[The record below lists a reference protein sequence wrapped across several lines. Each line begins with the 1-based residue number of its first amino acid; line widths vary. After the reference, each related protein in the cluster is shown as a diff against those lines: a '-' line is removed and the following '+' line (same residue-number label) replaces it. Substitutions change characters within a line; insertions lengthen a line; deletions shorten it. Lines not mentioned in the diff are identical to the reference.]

1 MSNFLCSRKPWG
13 FGSLTRV
20 AKMNRIPDV
29 IAKVVLY
36 IIRSRNELL
45 VFEHVDVD
53 AGIQVPKG
61 TIESDETPA
70 HAAKRELF
78 EETGLRAN
86 ASLHAL
92 GTLTHYDELWHLYS
106 MTANADAPNEWVH
119 KVSGVGDDNG
129 MQFRF
134 FWLPLMPTP
143 RLIGGQ
149 GKGLQ
154 FLESIGEE

>member
-1 MSNFLCSRKPWG
+1 
-13 FGSLTRV
+13 
-20 AKMNRIPDV
+20 V
-29 IAKVVLY
+29 IGKVLVY
-36 IIRSRNELL
+36 VIRARELL
-45 VFEHVDVD
+45 VFGHVDVD

-61 TIESDETPA
+61 TIESDETPPD
-70 HAAKRELF
+70 AAKRELF

-86 ASLHAL
+86 TSLHAI
-92 GTLTHYDELWHLYS
+92 GTLAHYDELWHFYS
-106 MTANADAPNEWVH
+106 MSANADAPNVWLH

-134 FWLPLMPTP
+134 FWLPLTPTP